1 MNESIYPEL
10 VGRICAI
17 VELRERGKIT
27 IATAY
32 KEIAEIIKER
42 REAKRKITR
51 R

>member
-1 MNESIYPEL
+1 MNDPIYPEL

-17 VELRERGKIT
+17 VELRESGKIT

-42 REAKRKITR
+42 REAK
-51 R
+51 

>member
-1 MNESIYPEL
+1 MDESIYPEL

-17 VELRERGKIT
+17 VELRESGKIT

-42 REAKRKITR
+42 REAK
-51 R
+51 

>member
-1 MNESIYPEL
+1 MDKNDAVYPEI

-17 VELRERGKIT
+17 VELRESGKIT

-42 REAKRKITR
+42 REAK
-51 R
+51 